1 MNSARKIVI
10 LLGDGM
16 GDYPIDSLGGRT
28 PLEAARTPNMD
39 RVAKMGIL
47 GLARSVPEG
56 MQPGSDTANMAILGY
71 DPSACYTGRAPLEAL
86 NMGIELGPEDVAF
99 RCNLVTLEGGVLRD
113 FSADHIDTN
122 LTREVI
128 AEIAAGIN
136 SEHLQLYAG
145 VSYRNILV
153 WKNYPHKHLPETTP
167 PHDIQDLEY
176 ERYLP
181 RGEGS
186 ETLKGI
192 MELSRRVI
200 ADSHKIAM
208 LRERYRGNPTGAWL
222 WGCGRRPKMRSL
234 HERFGLK
241 GRTISAVDLIHGL
254 GRAVGLEPLH
264 VEGATGYIDT
274 NYGGKARSLVDAL
287 RTCNFVFL
295 HVEAPDESGH
305 EGNLAHKMKAI
316 EDFDEKV
323 VGPVL
328 EGLSNYDDY
337 SVMVIT
343 DHFTPVSVRTHT
355 AEPVPFAMY
364 HSGMVEG
371 GPGACT
377 HNRGFN
383 EASAA
388 RTGIFVDRGH
398 ELMDYLVNKK
408 TL

>member
-39 RVAKMGIL
+39 RVARMGIL

-71 DPSACYTGRAPLEAL
+71 DPSSCYTGRAPLEAL

-99 RCNLVTLEGGVLRD
+99 RCNLVTLEGGILKD
-113 FSADHIDTN
+113 FSADHIDTD

-128 AEIAAGIN
+128 AEIAAGMK

-153 WKNYPHKHLPETTP
+153 WRNFPHVNLPETTP

-186 ETLKGI
+186 ETLSGI

-200 ADSHKIAM
+200 ADSRKIAM

-222 WGCGRRPKMRSL
+222 WGCGRRPKMPSL
-234 HERFGLK
+234 YERFGLK

-355 AEPVPFAMY
+355 SEPVPFAMY
-364 HSGMVEG
+364 HSGMASG
-371 GPGACT
+371 QGTGA
-377 HNRGFN
+377 HDRGFN

-388 RTGIFVDRGH
+388 RTGIFADRGH